1 MRVMVIVKANQ
12 ETESGTMDPA
22 VQAKMFE
29 EMTTYNEQLV
39 KAGVMLS
46 AEGLL
51 PSAKGK
57 RVLFS
62 GTKRSVVDGPFA
74 ETKELIAGFWI
85 WKVKDLEEAAEW
97 AKKCPNTTGGESA
110 LEIRQLGEM
119 DDFGDAMTP
128 ELKAREEKLTAELGK
143 QNAQGARARQ

>member
-12 ETESGTMDPA
+12 ETESGVPGKD
-22 VQAKMFE
+22 QEKMFE

-39 KAGVMLS
+39 KAGIMLA

-51 PSAKGK
+51 PSKQGK

-62 GTKRSVVDGPFA
+62 GTKRSVVDGPFS

-85 WKVKDLEEAAEW
+85 WKVKDFEEAVEW
-97 AKKCPNTTGGESA
+97 AKKCPNPTGGESA
-110 LEIRQLGEM
+110 LELRQIGELEE
-119 DDFGDAMTP
+119 FGDAISP
-128 ELKAREEKLTAELGK
+128 EVKARQEKLASELAEK
-143 QNAQGARARQ
+143 NQKGAPARQ

>member
-12 ETESGTMDPA
+12 ETESGVVGPD
-22 VQAKMFE
+22 QEKMFE

-39 KAGVMLS
+39 KAGIMLS
-46 AEGLL
+46 ADGLL
-51 PSAKGK
+51 PSKQGK

-85 WKVKDLEEAAEW
+85 WKVKNLEEAVEW
-97 AKKCPNTTGGESA
+97 AKKCPNTGGGESV
-110 LEIRQLGEM
+110 LELRQIGELE
-119 DDFGDAMTP
+119 DFGDAISP
-128 ELKAREEKLTAELGK
+128 EVKAREEKLAAELAK
-143 QNAQGARARQ
+143 NKKGAPARQ